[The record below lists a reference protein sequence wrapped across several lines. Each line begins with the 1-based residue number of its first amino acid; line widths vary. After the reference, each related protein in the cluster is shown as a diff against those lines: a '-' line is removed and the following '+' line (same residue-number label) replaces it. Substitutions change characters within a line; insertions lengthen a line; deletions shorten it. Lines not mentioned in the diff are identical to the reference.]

1 MVSERA
7 KRRIELLLDRIDEA
21 SDADDWEAVRE
32 RAKDVLALDPD
43 NADGKTFLAA
53 AERRLAG
60 SEIGHVSEAA
70 GPSIPD
76 P

>member
-7 KRRIELLLDRIDEA
+7 KRRIELLLDRIDEV

-43 NADGKTFLAA
+43 NADGKTFVAA

-60 SEIGHVSEAA
+60 PGFRSSRGS
-70 GPSIPD
+70 
-76 P
+76 